1 MYDCNDDDD
10 YYLRCLNYLL
20 GYLGS
25 KRFFLNN
32 NRYSHSE
39 LRDSSYVIRSLT
51 TLDSPCMSSL
61 V

>member
-10 YYLRCLNYLL
+10 YYLRCLNCLL
-20 GYLGS
+20 GYLGG